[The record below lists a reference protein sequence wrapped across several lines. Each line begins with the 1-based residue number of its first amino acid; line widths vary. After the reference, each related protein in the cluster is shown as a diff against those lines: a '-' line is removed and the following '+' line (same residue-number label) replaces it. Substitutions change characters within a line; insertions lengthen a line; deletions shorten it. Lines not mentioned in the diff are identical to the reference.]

1 MGNGEYRIFGVSV
14 KGMDMGT
21 WKTEEMAYCDRM
33 RAFGVASRLTAE
45 ELTESIRRISEAN
58 REFVERKTCEL
69 DSMICREKAAV
80 PDLSGFLPKLKEDDG
95 RLKQMILADMYY

>member
-1 MGNGEYRIFGVSV
+1 ME
-14 KGMDMGT
+14 
-21 WKTEEMAYCDRM
+21 KTEETKVITACGDRM

-45 ELTESIRRISEAN
+45 ELTESLRRISEAN

-80 PDLSGFLPKLKEDDG
+80 PDLSGFLPKLKEG
-95 RLKQMILADMYY
+95 NS